1 MLDARCW
8 MLNAK
13 VHMFAGRDRSR
24 PTTRNLPLQ
33 SLNLAD
39 FEFNRDVRCRAQMR
53 MKEKAGTRMVIAPGL
68 SSWCARRWRWGNDD
82 FTIDEGGSRS
92 PNAMLNQAPEAHLF

>member
-1 MLDARCW
+1 

-53 MKEKAGTRMVIAPGL
+53 MKEKAGTRMVIAPAGFIEL
-68 SSWCARRWRWGNDD
+68 VRKALALRKG
-82 FTIDEGGSRS
+82 
-92 PNAMLNQAPEAHLF
+92 